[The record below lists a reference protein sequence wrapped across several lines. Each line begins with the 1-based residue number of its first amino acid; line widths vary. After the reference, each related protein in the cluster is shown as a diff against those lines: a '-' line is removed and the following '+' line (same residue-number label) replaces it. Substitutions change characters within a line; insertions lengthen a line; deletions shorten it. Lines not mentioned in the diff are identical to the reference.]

1 PKSGRASSTLG
12 ITRARWA
19 PHSAYDS
26 TAPAL
31 HKLIEQMERKD
42 FPKSAQYHALQAI
55 EPQVSGL
62 PTYTGS
68 TKAARPLLGP
78 LSDSGAA
85 AHPL

>member
-1 PKSGRASSTLG
+1 
-12 ITRARWA
+12 
-19 PHSAYDS
+19 
-26 TAPAL
+26 
-31 HKLIEQMERKD
+31 LIEQMERKD

-78 LSDSGAA
+78 LSDAGAA